1 MVEIKIFG
9 SGNKQSIMVN
19 NPQAREEPFFVPKK
33 IMNFILAMMLIRFI
47 QEFPPAEGG
56 LVRGIGQFGSLNRTA
71 RSGNWKLNPKTEKEK
86 SEKTNKRK
94 EKSDAPTIPEV
105 INVSLPNGLKL
116 SAAGYYTVLILSVL
130 CGLIFVCERFTNIIM
145 CICNRLNTPVRN
157 AEVERVR

>member
-71 RSGNWKLNPKTEKEK
+71 RSGNWKLNPKPGKKSQRKRIREK
-86 SEKTNKRK
+86 
-94 EKSDAPTIPEV
+94 
-105 INVSLPNGLKL
+105 
-116 SAAGYYTVLILSVL
+116 
-130 CGLIFVCERFTNIIM
+130 
-145 CICNRLNTPVRN
+145 
-157 AEVERVR
+157 